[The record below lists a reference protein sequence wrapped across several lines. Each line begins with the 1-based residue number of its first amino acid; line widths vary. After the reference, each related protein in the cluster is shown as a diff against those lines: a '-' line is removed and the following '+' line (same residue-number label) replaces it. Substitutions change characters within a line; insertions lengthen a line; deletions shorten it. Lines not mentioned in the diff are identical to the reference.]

1 MTTTTT
7 TTTVILLT
15 SSQAG
20 LALGIVGTILLILAL
35 IIRELTSAYVGYPD
49 LTWKERV
56 RVTFRRER
64 IKALSKNV
72 LVAIVPLLLIFILI
86 VVTEVSDILAT

>member
-15 SSQAG
+15 TAKAG

-35 IIRELTSAYVGYPD
+35 IIRELTSAYTGNAHD
-49 LTWKERV
+49 TLRERMQFV
-56 RVTFRRER
+56 LRRER
-64 IKALSKNV
+64 IKVLSKNV
-72 LVAIVPLLLIFILI
+72 LVAIIPLLLIFILI
-86 VVTEVSDILAT
+86 VVTEVSNILTT

>member
-15 SSQAG
+15 TTKAG
-20 LALGIVGTILLILAL
+20 LALGIVATILLILAL
-35 IIRELTSAYVGYPD
+35 IIRELSSAYIGNEH
-49 LTWKERV
+49 LSLRERFRLV
-56 RVTFRRER
+56 LRRER

-86 VVTEVSDILAT
+86 VVTEVSDILTT